1 MDPGTED
8 GQELRTDR
16 IRAVRGRRRWRIV
29 SLTLAAL
36 LFVSWGWMASRW
48 PTVAQTESAAAIVAA
63 AADQSEDAQYKTEQQ
78 RAELALLRKAL
89 AAAKEV
95 DAHHRH
101 HSQVMW
107 DLLQGKISSQEAW
120 WQGGDST
127 CAGWLAANEYEEAV
141 GKLEGRKVRP
151 EPIPAQG
158 LAFCK
163 AARERR

>member
-1 MDPGTED
+1 VDPADTLD
-8 GQELRTDR
+8 G
-16 IRAVRGRRRWRIV
+16 RAERRAARGVRRWRLV
-29 SLTLAAL
+29 SFTLAAL
-36 LFVSWGWMASRW
+36 LLLSWGWMANRW
-48 PTVAQTESAAAIVAA
+48 PTVAQADSAAAIVAA
-63 AADQSEDAQYKTEQQ
+63 AADENASTRYQTEQAK
-78 RAELALLRKAL
+78 AELRLLRKAL
-89 AAAKEV
+89 DAAKQV

-127 CAGWLAANEYEEAV
+127 CAGWLAANEYEQAV
-141 GKLEGRKVRP
+141 GKLEGRKVQP